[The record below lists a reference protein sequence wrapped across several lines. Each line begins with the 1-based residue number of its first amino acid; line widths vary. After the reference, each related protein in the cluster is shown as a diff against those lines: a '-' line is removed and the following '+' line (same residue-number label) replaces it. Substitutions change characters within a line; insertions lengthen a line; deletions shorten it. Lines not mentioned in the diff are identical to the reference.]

1 MSNEE
6 ETIKLKIPESFTFGD
21 LGAYDFDEILSF
33 FDWSLKD
40 KTIEFDSSKSV
51 AKKESFLVLY
61 LLYEE
66 YLFSNKCR
74 IWVRDK
80 SDEVFERFPIN
91 RISNAEKFN
100 EQISSNPKLLETNI
114 FPILIV
120 NSEDCDKAIKF
131 AKKYTENFGIEY
143 EKTLRYVLNEILS
156 NTLDHGRNGRNI
168 FSMLQLFWDEQN
180 QEFSFIVADV
190 GVGIKTHLRQTYPQL
205 ANDVEAILHAIKP
218 KVSGTFGKTTSNYGK
233 INNAGV
239 GLFFSSNF
247 AQRLNADMFIISGN
261 GFVHISPTEII
272 QKELIHK
279 WKGTFVYVKIK
290 LGLLENVS
298 FEEMR
303 IEIEEAIPK
312 NEFSLEVENYYLNLK
327 NYFGVAIENKDLAK
341 KIRDEKL
348 LPALDENKTMTIDF
362 EDIVFA
368 TDSVLNAM
376 LATPIHQLGL
386 KAYKKIKVINV
397 ASDIRVMLD
406 FIFDD
411 NTSNA

>member
-1 MSNEE
+1 MSNDE
-6 ETIKLKIPESFTFGD
+6 ETIKLKIPESFTFGGF
-21 LGAYDFDEILSF
+21 GANDFDKLLSF

-40 KTIEFDSSKSV
+40 KIIEFDSSKSV
-51 AKKESFLVLY
+51 AKKESFLALY

-74 IWVRDK
+74 IWVKDK
-80 SDEVFERFPIN
+80 SDNVFPRTPIT
-91 RISNAEKFN
+91 RISNAENFN
-100 EQISSNPKLLETNI
+100 EQISSNPQLLETTI
-114 FPILIV
+114 FPIVIV
-120 NSEDCDKAIKF
+120 NSEDCEKAIEF
-131 AKKYTENFGIEY
+131 AKKYTEHFGVEY
-143 EKTLRYVLNEILS
+143 EKTLRYVINEILS
-156 NTLDHGRNGRNI
+156 NTLDHGRNGHDI
-168 FSMLQLFWDEQN
+168 FSLLQLFWNEQD
-180 QEFSFIVADV
+180 QELSFIVADV
-190 GVGIKTHLRQTYPQL
+190 GVGIKTHLRQTYPHL
-205 ANDVEAILHAIKP
+205 SNDVEAILHAIKP

-247 AQRLNADMFIISGN
+247 AQKLNADMFIVSGN

-272 QKELIHK
+272 QKELVNK

-303 IEIEEAIPK
+303 IEIEESIPK
-312 NEFSLEVENYYLNLK
+312 NESLPDVENYYFNLN
-327 NYFGVAIENKDLAK
+327 NYFGVAVENKDLAK

-348 LPALDENKTMTIDF
+348 LPALDENKTLTIDF

-386 KAYKKIKVINV
+386 SAYKKIKVINV

-411 NTSNA
+411 NTSDA

>member
-1 MSNEE
+1 MSSEE
-6 ETIKLKIPESFTFGD
+6 ELIKLKIPEAFTFGD
-21 LGAYDFDEILSF
+21 FGANDFDKLLSF
-33 FDWSLKD
+33 FDWSLKA
-40 KTIEFDSSKSV
+40 KTIEFDSSKSI
-51 AKKESFLVLY
+51 AKKESFAVLY
-61 LLYEE
+61 YLFEE
-66 YLFSNKCR
+66 YLFANNCK
-74 IWVRDK
+74 IWVRDR
-80 SDEVFERFPIN
+80 SGEVFQRTPVT
-91 RISNAEKFN
+91 RISNAENFN

-120 NSEDCDKAIKF
+120 NSEDRQQYIELGE
-131 AKKYTENFGIEY
+131 KYIENFGIEY
-143 EKTLRYVLNEILS
+143 VKTLRYVLNEILS
-156 NTLDHGRNGRNI
+156 NTFDHGRNGHSV
-168 FSMLQLFWDEQN
+168 FSMLQFYWNEQN
-180 QEFSFIVADV
+180 QEISFIVADT
-190 GVGIKTHLRQTYPQL
+190 GVGIKKHLRQTYPHL
-205 ANDVEAILHAIKP
+205 SNDVEAILHAIKP

-239 GLFFSSNF
+239 GLYFSSNL
-247 AQRLNADMFIISGN
+247 AQRLNADMFIVSGN

-272 QKELIHK
+272 QQELRNH

-312 NEFSLEVENYYLNLK
+312 TDLSSKIENYYINLN
-327 NYFGVAIENKDLAK
+327 NYFGIAIENKDLAK

-348 LPALDENKTMTIDF
+348 LPALDENKTLTIDF

-411 NTSNA
+411 NTSST